1 MGGKKGGRRLCHLFL
16 ILGWYLKVQK
26 EKKNIHKVH
35 LFAGN
40 VVTFSKPHITT
51 LKASLN
57 SVSQSFI
64 TWQNVRGRKMFSCV
78 NGWDTYCDRAN

>member
-1 MGGKKGGRRLCHLFL
+1 MGGKKGGRRLCDLLL
-16 ILGWYLKVQK
+16 ILGRYLKVQT
-26 EKKNIHKVH
+26 EKKKTYTKGH
-35 LFAGN
+35 LVAGN

-64 TWQNVRGRKMFSCV
+64 T
-78 NGWDTYCDRAN
+78 

>member
-1 MGGKKGGRRLCHLFL
+1 MGEKRRKETLPLVFNIRL
-16 ILGWYLKVQK
+16 ISQGSK
-26 EKKNIHKVH
+26 EKKVH
-35 LFAGN
+35 LVAGN

-57 SVSQSFI
+57 LVSQSFI

>member
-1 MGGKKGGRRLCHLFL
+1 MIADNILNTKVNFYQVQNIMATWGEKRRKETLSLVFNIRLISQGSKG
-16 ILGWYLKVQK
+16 
-26 EKKNIHKVH
+26 KKNIHKVH

-64 TWQNVRGRKMFSCV
+64 T
-78 NGWDTYCDRAN
+78 